1 MLLVTKGPGKT
12 GKEII
17 NLATS
22 LPASSSRKRSEARES
37 AGTTVFFRVLLSRDF
52 SRLPQMEGLLAGYL
66 ITVEPP
72 LATTL
77 SANT

>member
-1 MLLVTKGPGKT
+1 M
-12 GKEII
+12 EIR
-17 NLATS
+17 NLATN

-37 AGTTVFFRVLLSRDF
+37 ARTTVFFRVLLSRDF
-52 SRLPQMEGLLAGYL
+52 SRLPQMEGLLTGYL

-77 SANT
+77 SAKT

>member
-1 MLLVTKGPGKT
+1 MLLVTKGP
-12 GKEII
+12 
-17 NLATS
+17 
-22 LPASSSRKRSEARES
+22 ASSPRKRSEAREN
-37 AGTTVFFRVLLSRDF
+37 ARATVSFRVLLSRDF